1 MRLKKTPNRDP
12 ELKGSHPEAQ
22 GSTIKFKIMK
32 TVTVDNAIQTIQKR
46 FRGLAEIIHVDGE
59 GIIDILCKDLYSG
72 KYFEVWSNA
81 ERTRL
86 SIEQVNL

>member
-1 MRLKKTPNRDP
+1 
-12 ELKGSHPEAQ
+12 
-22 GSTIKFKIMK
+22 MK
-32 TVTVDNAIQTIQKR
+32 TVTVDNAIQAIQKR

-81 ERTRL
+81 ERTK
-86 SIEQVNL
+86 

>member
-1 MRLKKTPNRDP
+1 
-12 ELKGSHPEAQ
+12 
-22 GSTIKFKIMK
+22 MK
-32 TVTVDNAIQTIQKR
+32 TVTVDNAIQAIQKR

-81 ERTRL
+81 ERTKL
-86 SIEQVNL
+86 SINQVNI